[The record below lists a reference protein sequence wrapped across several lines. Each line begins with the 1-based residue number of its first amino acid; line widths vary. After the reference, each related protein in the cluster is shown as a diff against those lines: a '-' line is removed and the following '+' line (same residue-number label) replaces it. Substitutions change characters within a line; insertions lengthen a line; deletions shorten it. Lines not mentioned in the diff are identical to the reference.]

1 MTNNPNDTRHTRLL
15 IGLGVVA
22 VILLAKIFSIQ
33 VLDDHYKTDA
43 DNNTTVREIIYPTRG
58 VIYDRKGEILVG
70 NKVAY
75 DILVSPHD
83 LEKKE
88 FDTLALATALDT
100 TVEFIRGKM
109 AEYRKNRR
117 KIGFQSVTM
126 IKQIP
131 ARTYNKF
138 AEVQYRFPG
147 FKGQVRSIRDYPIN
161 AGGNLL
167 GYVSEVNQSYIDS
180 HPGEYRSGDYAGQTG
195 IEAAR
200 EKDLRGE
207 KGYHIYLRN
216 SHNQIEQPYK
226 DGEFDKEAVPGHDIV
241 TTIDA
246 ELQQYGQ
253 ELMQNKVGAI
263 VAIEPGTGEILS
275 LVSSPGINVEQLADI
290 GKYYQEIVSDPYRPM
305 YNRAVQ
311 ASYPPGSVFK
321 LVNGLIGLEE
331 GVLRPE
337 MTYPCSHGYHF
348 GAGRKLG
355 CHGHKSPLNMEES
368 IMMSCN
374 AYYCY
379 VLKNILDNRKFEGDY
394 GEAMDH
400 WHDMVTSF
408 GFGTKLG
415 SDFPNELS
423 GGIPT
428 SKTYNRA
435 YGKGRWNSTTVISLS
450 IGQGEILATPMHLAN
465 LCATV
470 ANRGYYYIP
479 HIIKASEG
487 VEIDPKYYEKQY
499 TKVSLEHFPKVIK
512 GMWRAV
518 NSGAGMGGTAWVA
531 HIDGLDVCGKTGTAQ
546 NPRGADNS
554 VFICFA
560 PMDNPKI
567 AIAAYVENGGFG
579 ATYAAPM
586 ASLMVEKYL
595 NGEVKRTDLE
605 KRMKEAN
612 LMARVK
618 KD

>member
-1 MTNNPNDTRHTRLL
+1 MEPGKRHIPLL
-15 IGLGVVA
+15 IGLTIA
-22 VILLAKIFSIQ
+22 ALALLGKIFSLQ
-33 VLDDHYKTDA
+33 VIDRYKEDA
-43 DNNTTVREIIYPTRG
+43 DRNSTVYETIYPTRG
-58 VIYDRKGEILVG
+58 IIYDRNGNILVG

-75 DILVSPHD
+75 DILVSPR
-83 LEKKE
+83 EVQA
-88 FDTLALATALDT
+88 FDTVALAAVLDVT
-100 TVEFIRGKM
+100 PEFIRGKLK
-109 AEYRKNRR
+109 EYRRR
-117 KIGFQSVTM
+117 RSAIGFQSVTM
-126 IKQIP
+126 MRMVP
-131 ARTYNKF
+131 AETYMRF
-138 AEVQYRFPG
+138 DEVKYRFPG
-147 FKGQVRSIRDYPIN
+147 FKGQVRGVRDYPFN

-167 GYVSEVNQSYIDS
+167 GYVSEVNQAYIDR
-180 HPGEYRSGDYAGQTG
+180 HPDEYRSGDYAGMTG

-200 EKDLRGE
+200 EKELRGE

-216 SHNQIEQPYK
+216 SRNQIEQPYK
-226 DGEFDKEAVPGHDIV
+226 DGAEDKEAIPGHDIV

-246 ELQQYGQ
+246 VLQQYGQ
-253 ELMQNKVGAI
+253 ELMQNKVGSI
-263 VAIEPGTGEILS
+263 VAIEPSTGEILA
-275 LVSSPGINVEQLADI
+275 LVSSPGIDVSQLADI
-290 GKYYQEIVSDPYRPM
+290 GRYWGEISTNPYKPM

-321 LVNGLIGLEE
+321 LVNGLIGLQE

-337 MTYPCSHGYHF
+337 MTYPCHQGYHF
-348 GAGRKLG
+348 GAGHKLG
-355 CHGHKSPLNMEES
+355 CHVHKSPLNMEES

-379 VLKNILDNRKFEGDY
+379 VLKNILDNRKYDNVADG
-394 GEAMDH
+394 MDH
-400 WHDMVTSF
+400 WREMVMSF
-408 GFGTKLG
+408 GFGRKLG
-415 SDFPNELS
+415 SDFPAELS
-423 GGIPT
+423 GSIPS

-465 LCATV
+465 LCATI

-479 HIIKASEG
+479 HIVKESEG
-487 VEIDPKYYEKQY
+487 VPLDQRFKERQY
-499 TKVSLEHFPKVIK
+499 TMVDTTQFPKVIK

-518 NSGAGMGGTAWVA
+518 NSGPGMGGTAWIA
-531 HIDGLDVCGKTGTAQ
+531 HVDSLEICGKTGTAQ

-586 ASLMVEKYL
+586 ASLMAEKYL
-595 NGEVKRTDLE
+595 TGSVSRPALE
-605 KRMKEAN
+605 KRMKEAD

-618 KD
+618 HD

>member
-1 MTNNPNDTRHTRLL
+1 MTNNTPDTRHIRLL

-22 VILLAKIFSIQ
+22 VILLAKLFSIQ
-33 VLDDHYKTDA
+33 VLDDHYKIDA

-58 VIYDRKGEILVG
+58 VIYDRNGDILVG

-75 DILVSPHD
+75 DILVSPRD
-83 LEKKE
+83 VGE
-88 FDTLALATALDT
+88 FDTLALATALDVT
-100 TVEFIRGKM
+100 PEFIRGKM
-109 AEYRKNRR
+109 EEYHRNRR

-131 ARTYNKF
+131 AETYNKF

-147 FKGQVRSIRDYPIN
+147 FKGQVRGIRDYPIN

-167 GYVSEVNQSYIDS
+167 GYVSEVNQAYIDN
-180 HPGEYRSGDYAGQTG
+180 HPGEYRSGDYAGMTG

-207 KGYHIYLRN
+207 KGYHIFLRN
-216 SHNQIEQPYK
+216 SKNQIEQPYK
-226 DGEFDKEAVPGHDIV
+226 DGEFDKEAIPGHDIV

-246 ELQQYGQ
+246 QLQQYGQ

-275 LVSSPGINVEQLADI
+275 LVSSPGIDVSQLADI
-290 GKYYQEIVSDPYRPM
+290 GKYYQEIASDPYRPM

-337 MTYPCSHGYHF
+337 MMYPCSHGYHF
-348 GAGRKLG
+348 GAGHKLG

-379 VLKNILDNRKFEGDY
+379 VLKSILDNKKFEGDY

-479 HIIKASEG
+479 HIVKASEG
-487 VEIDPKYYEKQY
+487 VDIDPKYYEKQY

-518 NSGAGMGGTAWVA
+518 NSGAGMGGTAWIA
-531 HIDGLDVCGKTGTAQ
+531 HIDGIDVCGKTGTAQ

-560 PMDNPKI
+560 PMDDPKI

-586 ASLMVEKYL
+586 ASLMVEMYL
-595 NGEVKRTDLE
+595 NREVKRTDLE

-612 LMARVK
+612 LMSRVK

>member
-1 MTNNPNDTRHTRLL
+1 MEPGKRHIPLL
-15 IGLGVVA
+15 IGLTIA
-22 VILLAKIFSIQ
+22 ALALLGKIFSLQ
-33 VLDDHYKTDA
+33 VIDRYKEDA
-43 DNNTTVREIIYPTRG
+43 DRNSTVYETIYPTRG
-58 VIYDRKGEILVG
+58 IIYDRNGNILVG

-75 DILVSPHD
+75 DILVSPR
-83 LEKKE
+83 EVQA
-88 FDTLALATALDT
+88 FDTVALAAVLDVT
-100 TVEFIRGKM
+100 PEFIRGKLK
-109 AEYRKNRR
+109 EYRRR
-117 KIGFQSVTM
+117 RSAIGFQSVTM
-126 IKQIP
+126 MRMVP
-131 ARTYNKF
+131 AETYMRF
-138 AEVQYRFPG
+138 DEVKYRFPG
-147 FKGQVRSIRDYPIN
+147 FKGQVRGVRDYPFN

-167 GYVSEVNQSYIDS
+167 GYVSEVNQAYIDR
-180 HPGEYRSGDYAGQTG
+180 HPDEYRSGDYAGMTG

-200 EKDLRGE
+200 EKELRGE

-216 SHNQIEQPYK
+216 SRNQIEQPYK
-226 DGEFDKEAVPGHDIV
+226 DGAEDKEAIPGHDIV

-246 ELQQYGQ
+246 VLQQYGQ
-253 ELMQNKVGAI
+253 ELMQNKVGSI
-263 VAIEPGTGEILS
+263 VAIEPSTGEILA
-275 LVSSPGINVEQLADI
+275 LVSSPGIDVSQLADI
-290 GKYYQEIVSDPYRPM
+290 GRYWEEISTNPYKPM

-321 LVNGLIGLEE
+321 LVNGLIGLQE

-337 MTYPCSHGYHF
+337 MTYPCHQGYHF
-348 GAGRKLG
+348 GAGHKLG
-355 CHGHKSPLNMEES
+355 CHVHKSPLNMEES

-379 VLKNILDNRKFEGDY
+379 VLKNILDNRKYDNVADG
-394 GEAMDH
+394 MDH
-400 WHDMVTSF
+400 WREMVMSF
-408 GFGTKLG
+408 GFGRKLG
-415 SDFPNELS
+415 SDFPAELS
-423 GGIPT
+423 GSIPS

-465 LCATV
+465 LCATI

-479 HIIKASEG
+479 HIVKESEG
-487 VEIDPKYYEKQY
+487 VPLDQRFKERQY
-499 TKVSLEHFPKVIK
+499 TMVDTTQFPKVIK

-518 NSGAGMGGTAWVA
+518 NSGPGMGGTAWIA
-531 HIDGLDVCGKTGTAQ
+531 HVDSLEICGKTGTAQ

-586 ASLMVEKYL
+586 ASLMAEKYL
-595 NGEVKRTDLE
+595 TGSVSRPALE
-605 KRMKEAN
+605 KRMKEAD

-618 KD
+618 HD

>member
-1 MTNNPNDTRHTRLL
+1 MEPGKRHIPLL
-15 IGLGVVA
+15 IGLTIAALV
-22 VILLAKIFSIQ
+22 LLGKIFSLQ
-33 VLDDHYKTDA
+33 VIDRYKEDA
-43 DNNTTVREIIYPTRG
+43 DRNSTVYETIYPTRG
-58 VIYDRKGEILVG
+58 IIYDRNGNILVG

-75 DILVSPHD
+75 DILVSPR
-83 LEKKE
+83 EVQA
-88 FDTLALATALDT
+88 FDTVALATVLDVT
-100 TVEFIRGKM
+100 PEFIRGKLQ
-109 AEYRKNRR
+109 EYQRR
-117 KIGFQSVTM
+117 RSSIGFQSVTM
-126 IKQIP
+126 MRMVP
-131 ARTYNKF
+131 AETYMRF
-138 AEVQYRFPG
+138 DEVKYRFPG
-147 FKGQVRSIRDYPIN
+147 FKGQVRGVRDYPFN

-167 GYVSEVNQSYIDS
+167 GYVSEVNQAYIDR
-180 HPGEYRSGDYAGQTG
+180 HPDEYRSGDYAGMTG

-200 EKDLRGE
+200 EKELRGE

-216 SHNQIEQPYK
+216 SRNQIEQPYK
-226 DGEFDKEAVPGHDIV
+226 DGAEDKEAIPGHDIV

-246 ELQQYGQ
+246 VLQQYGQ
-253 ELMQNKVGAI
+253 ELMQNKVGSI
-263 VAIEPGTGEILS
+263 VAIEPSTGEILA
-275 LVSSPGINVEQLADI
+275 LVSSPGIDVSQLADI
-290 GKYYQEIVSDPYRPM
+290 GRHWEEISSNPYKPM

-337 MTYPCSHGYHF
+337 MTYPCHQGYHF
-348 GAGRKLG
+348 GAGHKLG
-355 CHGHKSPLNMEES
+355 CHAHKSPLNMDES
-368 IMMSCN
+368 IIMSCN

-379 VLKNILDNRKFEGDY
+379 VLKNILDNRKFNNVADG
-394 GEAMDH
+394 MDH
-400 WHDMVTSF
+400 WREMVMSF
-408 GFGTKLG
+408 GFGRKLG
-415 SDFPNELS
+415 SDFPAELS
-423 GGIPT
+423 GSIPS

-465 LCATV
+465 LCATI

-479 HIIKASEG
+479 HIVKESEG
-487 VEIDPKYYEKQY
+487 VPLDQRFKERQY
-499 TKVSLEHFPKVIK
+499 TMVDTTQFPKVIK

-518 NSGAGMGGTAWVA
+518 NSGPGMGGTAWIA
-531 HIDGLDVCGKTGTAQ
+531 HVDSLEICGKTGTAQ

-586 ASLMVEKYL
+586 ASLMAEKYL
-595 NGEVKRTDLE
+595 TGSVSRPALE
-605 KRMKEAN
+605 KRMKEAD

-618 KD
+618 HD